1 MADDGG
7 SATKMRIWLGAAEL
21 GALYQNAIRTRAI
34 HCLSHGSHGDGDHG
48 DGDHGDHTIQ
58 IVRAAAP
65 GVDGGP
71 YGVRE
76 RFAASTRTVRDR

>member
-21 GALYQNAIRTRAI
+21 GALYQNAIRTKAI
-34 HCLSHGSHGDGDHG
+34 HCLSH
-48 DGDHGDHTIQ
+48 GDHGDHTIQ